1 MNKIIHYFLYLI
13 CIATLFACQSAAKE
27 EQQVE
32 SNPNQIQLTEAQYKS
47 VGLMTDTMQLH
58 SLQGDVKVNGV
69 IDVPPQNMVSVGI
82 PLGGFL
88 KSTHLLPGMKVKKGE
103 VIAILEDQQYIQLQQ
118 DYLTALAE
126 FTFIEKEYHRQQE
139 LNQSKAISDK
149 SYEKINATY
158 QTQKIAIRALSEKLK
173 LIGINPESL
182 NENNMSKSINLKSP
196 INGFVSKVNVNIG
209 RYITASDVLFELV
222 NPDDIHL
229 NLTVYEKD
237 IASLKIGSKVKA
249 FTNTNPNKVYQCD
262 VILIGQDVSKEGYVQ
277 IHCHFDTYSSELI
290 PGMYMNA
297 DISTDGSY
305 ARVLPEQAVVSYEGK
320 DYVFLDQ
327 GNKQYKLLEV
337 KVLKRSAAWVKIDYE
352 ASAKQAF
359 VVKGAYD
366 LLMMA
371 KNSEAE

>member
-1 MNKIIHYFLYLI
+1 MNKTIQYFLYST
-13 CIATLFACQSAAKE
+13 CITTLFACQSAAKE

-32 SNPNQIQLTEAQYKS
+32 SKPNQIQLTDAQFKS
-47 VGLMTDTMQLH
+47 VGLLTDTMQIQT
-58 SLQGDVKVNGV
+58 LQGDVKVNGV

-126 FTFIEKEYHRQQE
+126 FSFIDKEYKRQQE

-149 SYEKINATY
+149 SYEQIKATY
-158 QTQKIAIRALSEKLK
+158 QKQKIAIKALSEKLK
-173 LIGINPESL
+173 LIGVQPENL
-182 NENNMSKSINLKSP
+182 NENNISKSINLLSP
-196 INGFVSKVNVNIG
+196 INGFVSKVNMNVG
-209 RYITASDVLFELV
+209 RYITGSDVLFELV

-237 IASLKIGSKVKA
+237 ISSLKIGSKVKA

-297 DISTDGSY
+297 DITTDGIHAS
-305 ARVLPEQAVVSYEGK
+305 VLPEQAVVSYEGK

-337 KVLKRSAAWVKIDYE
+337 KVLKRSATWVQIDY
-352 ASAKQAF
+352 QAPAQQTF

>member
-1 MNKIIHYFLYLI
+1 MNKIIHYFLYFTCL
-13 CIATLFACQSAAKE
+13 ATLFACQSAAKE

-337 KVLKRSAAWVKIDYE
+337 KVLKRSAAWVQIDY
-352 ASAKQAF
+352 QAPAQQTF

>member
-1 MNKIIHYFLYLI
+1 MNKIIHYFLYFTCL
-13 CIATLFACQSAAKE
+13 ATLFACQSAAKE

-58 SLQGDVKVNGV
+58 NLQGDVKVNGV

-320 DYVFLDQ
+320 DYVLLDQ

-337 KVLKRSAAWVKIDYE
+337 KVLKRSAAWVQIDYE

>member
-1 MNKIIHYFLYLI
+1 MNKTIQYLFYFICLI
-13 CIATLFACQSAAKE
+13 AVSACQTKAKE
-27 EQQVE
+27 ETQTTT
-32 SNPNQIQLTEAQYKS
+32 NPNVIQLTDAQFKS
-47 VGLMTDTMQLH
+47 VGLLSDTMSIQT
-58 SLQGDVKVNGV
+58 LQGDVKVNGV

-103 VIAILEDQQYIQLQQ
+103 IIAVLEDQQYIQLQQ

-126 FTFIEKEYHRQQE
+126 FSYIEKEFKRQQE

-149 SYEKINATY
+149 SYEQIKASY
-158 QTQKIAIRALSEKLK
+158 QTQKITIKALSEKLR
-173 LIGINPESL
+173 LIGIQPENL
-182 NENNMSKSINLKSP
+182 NENTISKSINLLSP

-297 DISTDGSY
+297 DISTDGIQ
-305 ARVLPEQAVVSYEGK
+305 AKVLPEQAVVSYEGK
-320 DYVFLDQ
+320 DYVVLAQ
-327 GNKQYKLLEV
+327 TNKQYKLIEV
-337 KVLKRSAAWVKIDYE
+337 KVLKRSGTWVQIDYQANNQE
-352 ASAKQAF
+352 AF
-359 VVKGAYD
+359 VVKGTYD
-366 LLMMA
+366 ILMMA

>member
-1 MNKIIHYFLYLI
+1 MNKIIQYFLYMT
-13 CIATLFACQSAAKE
+13 CITTLFACQSAAKE

-32 SNPNQIQLTEAQYKS
+32 SKTNQIQLTDAQFKTA
-47 VGLMTDTMQLH
+47 GLLTDTMQIQT
-58 SLQGDVKVNGV
+58 LQGDVKVNGV

-126 FTFIEKEYHRQQE
+126 FSFIDKEYKRQQE

-149 SYEKINATY
+149 SYEQIKASY
-158 QTQKIAIRALSEKLK
+158 QKQKIAIKALSEKLR
-173 LIGINPESL
+173 LIGIQPENL
-182 NENNMSKSINLKSP
+182 NENTISKSINLQSP
-196 INGFVSKVNVNIG
+196 ISGFVSKVNVNVG
-209 RYITASDVLFELV
+209 RYITGSDVLFELV

-249 FTNTNPNKVYQCD
+249 FTNNNPNKVYQCD

-297 DISTDGSY
+297 DITTDGIH
-305 ARVLPEQAVVSYEGK
+305 AKVLPEQAVVSYEGK

-337 KVLKRSAAWVKIDYE
+337 KVLKRSSTWVQIDY
-352 ASAKQAF
+352 QAHAQQTF

>member
-1 MNKIIHYFLYLI
+1 MNKTIQSILI
-13 CIATLFACQSAAKE
+13 CMPLIMLMACQSNASTEQADVAKD
-27 EQQVE
+27 
-32 SNPNQIQLTEAQYKS
+32 NAIQLTDAQYANM
-47 VGLMTDTMQLH
+47 GLSTDTMRLQA
-58 SLQGDVKVNGV
+58 LQGDIKVNGV

-88 KSTHLLPGMKVKKGE
+88 KSTHLLPGMKVRKGE

-118 DYLTALAE
+118 DYLTAIAE
-126 FTFIEKEYHRQQE
+126 YGFIEKEYKRQLE

-149 SYEKINATY
+149 SFEQVKANF
-158 QTQKIAIRALSEKLK
+158 QTQRIAIKALSEKLK
-173 LIGINPESL
+173 LIGVQPEQL
-182 NENNMSKSINLKSP
+182 NENTMSKSINLYSP
-196 INGFVSKVNVNIG
+196 INGFVSKINVNVG

-249 FTNTNPNKVYQCD
+249 YTNTNPNKVFICD
-262 VILIGQDVSKEGYVQ
+262 VILIGQDVSQEGYVQ

-297 DISTDGSY
+297 DISTDGLM
-305 ARVLPEQAVVSYEGK
+305 AMVLPEQAIVSYEGK
-320 DYVFLDQ
+320 DYAFTDE
-327 GNKQYKLLEV
+327 GNKHYKMIEVKLL
-337 KVLKRSAAWVKIDYE
+337 KRTDDYVQIDNQ
-352 ASAKQAF
+352 KLLDKTF

>member
-1 MNKIIHYFLYLI
+1 MNKTIQSILNYMPLI
-13 CIATLFACQSAAKE
+13 MLMACQSNASTEQAVVVKE
-27 EQQVE
+27 
-32 SNPNQIQLTEAQYKS
+32 NTIQLTDAQFANM
-47 VGLMTDTMQLH
+47 GLRTDTMR
-58 SLQGDVKVNGV
+58 LQALKGDIKVNGV

-118 DYLTALAE
+118 DYLMAIAE
-126 FTFIEKEYHRQQE
+126 FGFVEKEYKRQLE

-149 SYEKINATY
+149 SFEQVKANF
-158 QTQKIAIRALSEKLK
+158 QTQRIVIKALSEKLK
-173 LIGINPESL
+173 LIGVQPDML
-182 NENNMSKSINLKSP
+182 NENTISKSINLYSP
-196 INGFVSKVNVNIG
+196 INGFVSKVNVNVG

-237 IASLKIGSKVKA
+237 IASLKIGSKVNA
-249 FTNTNPNKVYQCD
+249 YTNTNPNKVYLCD

-297 DISTDGSY
+297 DISTDGVM
-305 ARVLPEQAVVSYEGK
+305 AMVLPEQAIVSYEGK
-320 DYVFLDQ
+320 DYAFTEE
-327 GNKQYKLLEV
+327 GNKRYKMIEVKLL
-337 KVLKRSAAWVKIDYE
+337 KRTDEFVQIDNQNLQH
-352 ASAKQAF
+352 KTF

-371 KNSEAE
+371 KNTEAE